1 MSFLCLKSAI
11 FAPSILNDMNKISKL
26 VFLLLLIGNI
36 CQSYA
41 QGLRFLNPIDSING
55 RTSYSVFTDDDIV
68 FTHQLNIKFELQIPR
83 IGEVGYILHVVDEE
97 KGINFNL
104 FYDGRGN
111 DWLEVNEEGKT
122 TVVRSHFDRQAF
134 LNKGWVDFALCFDLD
149 KKEISMTIDRGTVK
163 AIVSSL
169 PSTLSPKIVFG
180 RFDYLIDVP
189 SVAIKNLRVKGGEV
203 DYFFP
208 LSQSRSNDVY
218 DYKLNKVGHVD
229 NPYWS
234 INDCYHWKKLGNM
247 HFQHNAGTCFD
258 SQRHL
263 FYGYTRDTLFIYN
276 TDSHETVRRVFGS
289 KCPVDINL
297 GMNFLDVRN
306 DKLYTYEVFKYGNP
320 DDRPEDEPSIASLN
334 LNTFEWTPESYDQL
348 PTQMHHHGCFLD
360 TLRNKFCIF
369 GGFGSMQYFRN
380 LYAYDIKE
388 HKWND
393 AKPINACTPRYFTS
407 LGIDS
412 LSRYAYIFGGMGN
425 ESGNQSIG
433 RHYLYDLYRI
443 DLENYSTTK
452 LWSIDWGK
460 RQNVVPVRN
469 MLVMGNY
476 FYTLCYPEALSD
488 SYLRLCRFSLSDGSM
503 EMLGDSIP
511 IQSNKIAT
519 NANIY
524 YDPVVNKFF
533 VCVQEFTDDI
543 SSTVSLYSIQLPV
556 LSDTEFA
563 EVSELPTEK
572 HLYYILAALFVV
584 IVVAVILVYQR
595 YRKHRMLL
603 EHNEKMDVQIAEN
616 KPNSICIFGNFS
628 AFDRNNHDISYLF
641 TDRLR
646 ELTCLLLWYHKQGGI
661 SSKLIGTMLWGDK
674 PADKIKNSRSVIM
687 NHLRKV
693 LEDID
698 GIELVYADGFFR
710 FVISKSFYCDYLDC
724 SYQVLTE
731 TYTEQSLLQI
741 LRRGKFLQ
749 TQNMPSLD
757 QFKSETERI
766 LTPVIKRL
774 MKRTYTN
781 SELKLTLYFA
791 EAMFHIDPY
800 NIEAFTY
807 QMKSL
812 KRLGKVYEAQD
823 VSRSFH
829 EEYIKAFGE
838 DFTIQ

>member
-1 MSFLCLKSAI
+1 M
-11 FAPSILNDMNKISKL
+11 
-26 VFLLLLIGNI
+26 
-36 CQSYA
+36 
-41 QGLRFLNPIDSING
+41 
-55 RTSYSVFTDDDIV
+55 
-68 FTHQLNIKFELQIPR
+68 
-83 IGEVGYILHVVDEE
+83 
-97 KGINFNL
+97 
-104 FYDGRGN
+104 
-111 DWLEVNEEGKT
+111 
-122 TVVRSHFDRQAF
+122 
-134 LNKGWVDFALCFDLD
+134 
-149 KKEISMTIDRGTVK
+149 
-163 AIVSSL
+163 
-169 PSTLSPKIVFG
+169 
-180 RFDYLIDVP
+180 
-189 SVAIKNLRVKGGEV
+189 
-203 DYFFP
+203 
-208 LSQSRSNDVY
+208 
-218 DYKLNKVGHVD
+218 
-229 NPYWS
+229 
-234 INDCYHWKKLGNM
+234 
-247 HFQHNAGTCFD
+247 
-258 SQRHL
+258 
-263 FYGYTRDTLFIYN
+263 
-276 TDSHETVRRVFGS
+276 
-289 KCPVDINL
+289 
-297 GMNFLDVRN
+297 
-306 DKLYTYEVFKYGNP
+306 
-320 DDRPEDEPSIASLN
+320 
-334 LNTFEWTPESYDQL
+334 
-348 PTQMHHHGCFLD
+348 
-360 TLRNKFCIF
+360 
-369 GGFGSMQYFRN
+369 
-380 LYAYDIKE
+380 
-388 HKWND
+388 
-393 AKPINACTPRYFTS
+393 
-407 LGIDS
+407 
-412 LSRYAYIFGGMGN
+412 
-425 ESGNQSIG
+425 
-433 RHYLYDLYRI
+433 
-443 DLENYSTTK
+443 
-452 LWSIDWGK
+452 
-460 RQNVVPVRN
+460 
-469 MLVMGNY
+469 
-476 FYTLCYPEALSD
+476 LSD
-488 SYLRLCRFSLSDGSM
+488 
-503 EMLGDSIP
+503 
-511 IQSNKIAT
+511 A
-519 NANIY
+519 
-524 YDPVVNKFF
+524 
-533 VCVQEFTDDI
+533 
-543 SSTVSLYSIQLPV
+543 
-556 LSDTEFA
+556 EFA

-572 HLYYILAALFVV
+572 HLYYVLAALFVV